1 MSDAL
6 RKNYFQNKWPFNGF
20 SYKEYEKW
28 DDSRQWEMIDGVPYM
43 MAPPVVNHQRMV
55 MHLYDQIKA
64 YLKEKTC
71 EVFISPIGV
80 RLFPAEDKSDKEVV
94 QPDLFV
100 VCNPDIIGENSING
114 VPDLIIEIISQST
127 KKYDKFIKFAKYRQ
141 VGVKEYWIVDYEGE
155 EVHVYKWK
163 NGDYIADI
171 YSPFDTIDVGVLPG
185 LAIDMKAI
193 FKIQDEAAE
202 SE

>member
-100 VCNPDIIGENSING
+100 VCNPDIVDGEGTING
-114 VPDLIIEIISQST
+114 APDFIIEVLSKNTKGRDLID
-127 KKYDKFIKFAKYRQ
+127 KKDLYEEA
-141 VGVKEYWIVDYEGE
+141 GVREYWVVDNLKDKM
-155 EVHVYKWK
+155 VYKWVMIDDVYRETKVSIK
-163 NGDYIADI
+163 NEACI
-171 YSPFDTIDVGVLPG
+171 PVE
-185 LAIDMKAI
+185 I
-193 FKIQDEAAE
+193 FAGCELKF
-202 SE
+202 

>member
-100 VCNPDIIGENSING
+100 VCNPDIVDGEGTING
-114 VPDLIIEIISQST
+114 APDFIIEVLSKNTKGRDLID
-127 KKYDKFIKFAKYRQ
+127 KKDLYEEA
-141 VGVKEYWIVDYEGE
+141 GVREYWVVDNLKDKM
-155 EVHVYKWK
+155 VYKWVLIDDVYRETKVSIK
-163 NGDYIADI
+163 NEACI
-171 YSPFDTIDVGVLPG
+171 PVE
-185 LAIDMKAI
+185 I
-193 FKIQDEAAE
+193 FAGCELKF
-202 SE
+202 